1 MEQIERFLKHWPRAV
16 ICMLLGALFGWI
28 AWMFLPQNYIA
39 SVRLNLSIDF
49 NRTGKLDD
57 LEEARVIGIVED
69 SLHSD
74 DIMEKVFARSEE
86 EDFRSFY
93 NTTQIF
99 RTNEDW
105 RLTVTG
111 EDPEEIGRLARIWLD
126 KAYELLYERRT
137 HAIRAEALQ
146 NELDGLTLC
155 IQNSGSTGFTAVCD
169 TDPEET
175 LKEIDTYTELIIQ
188 ENELARGVSS
198 ALMIGEK
205 NPQQL
210 EIRSLSRSAGVCIL
224 LGAFC
229 GLLVSFAAVWFPEK
243 GKPRK

>member
-1 MEQIERFLKHWPRAV
+1 MEQIERFLKKWPLAV
-16 ICMLLGALFGWI
+16 LCMLLGALLGWI

-86 EDFRSFY
+86 KDFRSFY
-93 NTTQIF
+93 NTTQIY

-111 EDPEEIGRLARIWLD
+111 EDPEEIGRLARVWLD
-126 KAYELLYERRT
+126 EAYDLLYERRT

-146 NELDGLTLC
+146 NELDGMTRC
-155 IQNSGSTGFTAVCD
+155 IQNNGSTAFTAVCD
-169 TDPEET
+169 TDPEEIM
-175 LKEIDTYTELIIQ
+175 KKIDTYTGKIIQ
-188 ENELARGVSS
+188 ENEQAHGISS

-243 GKPRK
+243 DKKGK

>member
-1 MEQIERFLKHWPRAV
+1 MEAIERFLKHWPRAV
-16 ICMLLGALFGWI
+16 LFMLLAALFGWI
-28 AWMFLPQNYIA
+28 AWMFLPQTYIA

-57 LEEARVIGIVED
+57 LEEARLIGIVED

-74 DIMEKVFARSEE
+74 DIMEKVFARSGQD
-86 EDFRSFY
+86 DFRAFY
-93 NTTQIF
+93 NTTRIY

-105 RLTVTG
+105 SLTVTG
-111 EDPEEIGRLARIWLD
+111 EDPEEIGRLARVWLD
-126 KAYELLYERRT
+126 EAHDLLYLRRS

-146 NELDGLTLC
+146 NELDGLTRC
-155 IQNSGSTGFTAVCD
+155 IQNSGSAAFTAVCD
-169 TDPEET
+169 TDPEAI
-175 LKEIDTYTELIIQ
+175 LKKIDTYTEMIIA

-210 EIRSLSRSAGVCIL
+210 EIRSLSRSAGLCIL

-229 GLLVSFAAVWFPEK
+229 GLLIAFAAVWFPEK
-243 GKPRK
+243 EKTRK

>member
-1 MEQIERFLKHWPRAV
+1 
-16 ICMLLGALFGWI
+16 MLLGALFGWI

-57 LEEARVIGIVED
+57 LEEARLIGIVED

-74 DIMEKVFARSEE
+74 DIMEKVFGKSDQ
-86 EDFRSFY
+86 EDFRTFY
-93 NTTQIF
+93 NTTQIY

-105 RLTVTG
+105 SLTVTG
-111 EDPEEIGRLARIWLD
+111 EDPEEIRRLARVWLD
-126 KAYELLYERRT
+126 EAYDLLYERRT

-146 NELDGLTLC
+146 NELDGLTRC
-155 IQNSGSTGFTAVCD
+155 IQNSGSTAFTAVCD
-169 TDPEET
+169 TDPAET
-175 LKEIDTYTELIIQ
+175 LKKIDTFTEMINQ
-188 ENELARGVSS
+188 ENKLSRGLSS
-198 ALMIGEK
+198 ALLIGEK

-210 EIRSLSRSAGVCIL
+210 EIRSLSRSAGLCIL

-229 GLLVSFAAVWFPEK
+229 GLLVSFAVVWFPGKEK
-243 GKPRK
+243 TGK